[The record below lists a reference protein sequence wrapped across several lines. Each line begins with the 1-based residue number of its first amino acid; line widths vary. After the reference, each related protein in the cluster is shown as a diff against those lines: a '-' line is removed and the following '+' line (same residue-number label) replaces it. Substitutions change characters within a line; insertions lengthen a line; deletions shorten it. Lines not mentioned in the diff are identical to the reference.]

1 MSTPTELANLEAEAA
16 AAELAA
22 LEVEEVE
29 EAAKKTAAVV
39 TVQEETDRER
49 INRLLAPKQE
59 VLVKEQ
65 ADSRRRKQLQQQ
77 EQRDITEKDRIVNA
91 KLDSI
96 IKILT
101 NQFPPSASAASFGG
115 KRHNTKHRKKSTLH
129 KKTKNHKK
137 R

>member
-1 MSTPTELANLEAEAA
+1 MSTPTELAALEAEEA

-22 LEVEEVE
+22 LEAEEAE
-29 EAAKKTAAVV
+29 EAAKKAAKASAAV

-49 INRLLAPKQE
+49 INRLIAPKPE
-59 VLVKEQ
+59 ALMKDQ

-77 EQRDITEKDRIVNA
+77 EQQNIIEKDRNVNE

-96 IKILT
+96 ISILT
-101 NQFPPSASAASFGG
+101 KQFPPAASFGG